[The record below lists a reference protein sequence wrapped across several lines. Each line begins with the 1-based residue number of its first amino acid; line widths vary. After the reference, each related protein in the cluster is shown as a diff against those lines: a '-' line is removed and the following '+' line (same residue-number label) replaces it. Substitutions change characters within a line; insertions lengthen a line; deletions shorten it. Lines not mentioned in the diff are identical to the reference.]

1 MPGGLSRHERTLTV
15 SPDGLKPEWGERKR
29 WVKCGGAGRADVGRR
44 GDTRSGLRGGKGRGR
59 GGSHGIFVSLVTSI
73 VIRDQEVALE
83 SEESSGYCPLGVS
96 GGREGRPET
105 IELGPTLDPNQHK

>member
-1 MPGGLSRHERTLTV
+1 MRWPVQQHQRTVTGHGEPFESL
-15 SPDGLKPEWGERKR
+15 WGERKR

>member
-1 MPGGLSRHERTLTV
+1 M
-15 SPDGLKPEWGERKR
+15 
-29 WVKCGGAGRADVGRR
+29 
-44 GDTRSGLRGGKGRGR
+44 
-59 GGSHGIFVSLVTSI
+59 FVSLVTSI